1 MTFLNKINIL
11 LFTITL
17 LISSSSAAETI
28 KESEENEEKFRFPD
42 LFRYNEPV
50 TKSDDEKK
58 WFFTLAGGHT
68 VKNGNTDSTNTTYS
82 GSIKYDDYHTVL
94 RLNYSGSYGKLNGL
108 VNENRGTA
116 TGNFDYFIFWR
127 IEFFS
132 YTMSDFNK
140 ITLLEHRNGTG
151 AGVKLFLI
159 RNNYLLIDLS
169 GAPILQYEKY
179 EENEAVKDWRWSI
192 RGRAELFPFDED
204 FSVRYFIYYIP
215 VIGDRKK
222 YRTIQDLF
230 FSKKI
235 AGSLGIRAGYRREF
249 NTYDERAFIENPLL
263 KKTDSTTYIQATLS
277 L

>member
-1 MTFLNKINIL
+1 MPFLNKENIL
-11 LFTITL
+11 MFAVCFL
-17 LISSSSAAETI
+17 LSSAAAAETI
-28 KESEENEEKFRFPD
+28 KENEEKFRFTD
-42 LFRYNEPV
+42 LFKYNEPV
-50 TKSDDEKK
+50 KKSDEEKK
-58 WFFTLAGGHT
+58 WFFTLAGGYT

-82 GSIKYDDYHTVL
+82 GSIKYDDYRTVL
-94 RLNYSGSYGKLNGL
+94 KLTYSGSYGKLNNL
-108 VNENRGTA
+108 VNDNRGTA

-140 ITLLEHRNGTG
+140 ITLLKHRNGTG
-151 AGVKLFLI
+151 AGVKIFFI
-159 RNNYLLIDLS
+159 RNNYFLVELS

-179 EENEAVKDWRWSI
+179 EENDALKDWRWSV

-204 FSVRYFIYYIP
+204 YSIRYFIYYIP
-215 VIGDRKK
+215 VIGDHNK

-230 FSKKI
+230 FFKKI
-235 AGSLGIRAGYRREF
+235 NGSLGVRSGYRREF
-249 NTYDERAFIENPLL
+249 NTYDKKAFEDNPLL